1 MNFISSKPDII
12 SGMFLSTALAM
23 IFTQVSG
30 VIARIIDGVVTS
42 SFLGA
47 EAYSAVSLLAP
58 FTDMILWLPVF
69 VSTGSQVL
77 CSQFTGKGNRKE
89 ANSVFSLSIILS
101 LIIAALIILLCLLIP
116 DKLFEICGVSSK
128 EYPELYPH
136 MLGYLQGYMFGIPA
150 MTLIQ
155 VIGPMI
161 VMDNNKVLFSS
172 SAALLC
178 ITDIIGD
185 LLNVYVFDGG
195 IFGMGFASSVAF
207 ILQLLYLFTHFTK
220 KDSYFVFSLRSFNLS
235 YLRGIANAGSPTLVL
250 RLATILR
257 DIFINRINLAV
268 ALSMAAVAARGMQ
281 NDINTLLFCIGL
293 GIGKTMI
300 TMTGVY
306 YSVNDLYGLK
316 RLLACAIKV
325 SIFLAGG
332 SGIVVFILSR
342 HMAEFYTADP
352 EIIYLSAFSIQC
364 MAVSLVFDSVSL
376 AFQNYLQGIQNLKMV
391 NFMNF
396 TDRFFVP
403 VITAY
408 ILGIY
413 FGSMGI
419 MASVAV
425 GKFILVLIIFAVV
438 CFRKKGLP
446 TSFEDYMFLPKNFG
460 GAQENNVYSQ
470 LSTVEE
476 VKNEA
481 NRAKDFCLTHKI
493 DSQKSE
499 LMAMLIEEIAGNII
513 RNGKS
518 RNKQPVSIDY
528 RLFLYED
535 RICLTLRDYCYKLNP
550 VSHYTE
556 SDLTKQVKE
565 IRYFGAFNSNN
576 IIVYLN

>member
-1 MNFISSKPDII
+1 MNLISNKPDVI
-12 SGMFLSTALAM
+12 SGIFLSTALAM

-30 VIARIIDGVVTS
+30 VVARIIDGVLTS
-42 SFLGA
+42 SFLGS

-58 FTDMILWLPVF
+58 FTDVILWLPVF
-69 VSTGSQVL
+69 ISTGSQVL
-77 CSQFTGKGNRKE
+77 CSQFTGRGDRAA

-101 LIIAALIILLCLLIP
+101 LIIAVLLILLCLLIP
-116 DKLFEICGVSSK
+116 DKLFEICGVSLK

-136 MLGYLQGYMFGIPA
+136 MLSYLQGYMFGIPA

-161 VMDNNKVLFSS
+161 VMDNNKILFSS
-172 SAALLC
+172 SSALLC

-185 LLNVYVFDGG
+185 LLNVYIFEGG
-195 IFGMGFASSVAF
+195 VFGMGLASSIAF
-207 ILQLLYLFTHFTK
+207 ILQLLYLFTHFLK
-220 KDSYFVFSLRSFNLS
+220 GNSYFTFSLKSFDLS
-235 YLRGIANAGSPTLVL
+235 YLSGIANAGSPTLVL

-268 ALSMAAVAARGMQ
+268 ALSTAAIAARGMQ

-300 TMTGVY
+300 TMSGVY

-316 RLLACAIKV
+316 RLLTCAIRA
-325 SIFLAGG
+325 SILIAGG
-332 SGIVVFILSR
+332 AGIVVFIFANHL
-342 HMAEFYTADP
+342 AGFYTSDP
-352 EIIYLSAFSIQC
+352 ETVYLSAFSIQC
-364 MAVSLVFDSVSL
+364 MALSLAFDSVSL
-376 AFQNYLQGIQNLKMV
+376 SFQNYLQGIQNLKMV

-396 TDRFFVP
+396 ADRFFVP
-403 VITAY
+403 IITAY

-425 GKFILVLIIFAVV
+425 GKFILILIIFAIV
-438 CFRKKGLP
+438 CLRKKGLP

-460 GAQENNVYSQ
+460 GAKEDNIYSQ
-470 LSTVEE
+470 LSTLDE
-476 VKNEA
+476 VKNESR
-481 NRAKDFCLTHKI
+481 RAKDFCLKHKI

-513 RNGKS
+513 KNGKS
-518 RNKQPVSIDY
+518 KNNQPVSIDY
-528 RLFLYED
+528 RLFVYEN
-535 RICLTLRDYCYKLNP
+535 RICLTLRDCCQKLNP
-550 VSHYTE
+550 VSHYDE
-556 SDLTKQVKE
+556 SELTKQVKE

>member
-1 MNFISSKPDII
+1 
-12 SGMFLSTALAM
+12 M

-30 VIARIIDGVVTS
+30 VVARIIDGVVTS

-58 FTDMILWLPVF
+58 FTDVILWLPVF
-69 VSTGSQVL
+69 ISTGSQVL
-77 CSQFTGKGNRKE
+77 CSQFTGKGNRDE
-89 ANSVFSLSIILS
+89 ANSVFSLAVILS
-101 LIIAALIILLCLLIP
+101 LIIAAVLILLCIFIP
-116 DKLFEICGVSSK
+116 HKLFEVCGVSLE

-136 MLGYLQGYMFGIPA
+136 MLSYLQGYMFGIPA

-161 VMDNNKVLFSS
+161 VMDNNKLLFSS

-178 ITDIIGD
+178 ISDIIGD

-195 IFGMGFASSVAF
+195 VFGMGLASSIAF
-207 ILQLLYLFTHFTK
+207 ILQLLYLLTHFLK
-220 KDSYFVFSLRSFNLS
+220 KNSYFTFSLKSFNLS
-235 YLRGIANAGSPTLVL
+235 YLSGIASAGSPTLVL
-250 RLATILR
+250 RFATIFR
-257 DIFINRINLAV
+257 DIFINRINLAI
-268 ALSMAAVAARGMQ
+268 AISTAAVAARGMQ

-300 TMTGVY
+300 TMSGIY

-316 RLLACAIKV
+316 RLLKCAIRV
-325 SIFLAGG
+325 SILIAGG
-332 SGIVVFILSR
+332 SGVIVFICSNFI
-342 HMAEFYTADP
+342 AGFYTSDP
-352 EIIYLSAFSIQC
+352 EILYLSVFSIQC
-364 MAVSLVFDSVSL
+364 MAVSLAFDSVSL

-396 TDRFFVP
+396 ADRFFVP
-403 VITAY
+403 IITAY

-438 CFRKKGLP
+438 CLRKKGLP

-460 GAQENNVYSQ
+460 GAKEDNIYSQ
-470 LSTVEE
+470 LSTLND
-476 VKNEA
+476 VKSESR
-481 NRAKDFCLTHKI
+481 RAKDFCLQHKI

-499 LMAMLIEEIAGNII
+499 LMSMLIEEIAGNII
-513 RNGKS
+513 KNGKP
-518 RNKQPVSIDY
+518 RNNQPVSIDY
-528 RLFLYED
+528 RLFVYEN
-535 RICLTLRDYCYKLNP
+535 RICLTLRDCCHKLNP
-550 VSHYTE
+550 VSHYDE
-556 SDLTKQVKE
+556 SELTKQVKE